1 MPCCSHGT
9 STALRMNDRLRS
21 AGDVH
26 DRRRADAACA
36 ARVIQVA
43 AEPSCRLM
51 RELARRWPG
60 CSDFHRRTRLNRS
73 ASVETI
79 AWPSPDV
86 ENTTFQD
93 GYGVAHASRD
103 RAPVREARGRKRSQ
117 NPALCSI
124 QMDLAFVAGATDEDQ
139 RSDLRPLYTAS
150 ARGIKYNL

>member
-103 RAPVREARGRKRSQ
+103 RAPVREARGTNPGKLSALGAPCQRQPVAVRSHSHT
-117 NPALCSI
+117 NGAAWACS
-124 QMDLAFVAGATDEDQ
+124 
-139 RSDLRPLYTAS
+139 
-150 ARGIKYNL
+150 RGSRGM